1 VPEAG
6 GEPEAELRAATLNYC
21 RALDGRLVTTSK
33 TSIPELSY
41 EEMLALTRRAS
52 LKFKVATD
60 ADDHGDVVA
69 QVMFVVGDSGPLG
82 NTPVE
87 PQRDLM
93 VAAALVEQHCEQYAL

>member
-1 VPEAG
+1 
-6 GEPEAELRAATLNYC
+6 
-21 RALDGRLVTTSK
+21 LVTTSK